1 MLGMFKIAMPSKEML
16 SRSKVMPSHFTKDK
30 GQERKRERERERE
43 NGGSKRERDYIISI
57 IKVFLLKHL
66 CSNEITISR
75 SC

>member
-30 GQERKRERERERE
+30 GQERKQERGKRERA
-43 NGGSKRERDYIISI
+43 RERDYIKSK

-66 CSNEITISR
+66 CSNKITLSR